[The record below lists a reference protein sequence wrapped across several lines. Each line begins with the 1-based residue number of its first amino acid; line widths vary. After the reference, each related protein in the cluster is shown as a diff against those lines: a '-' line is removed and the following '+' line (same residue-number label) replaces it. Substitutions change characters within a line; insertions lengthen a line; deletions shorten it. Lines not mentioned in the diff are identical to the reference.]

1 MWVHI
6 AQPSKRLAAAE
17 QKSSQQPPAC
27 CMLAW
32 LTIPIMTP
40 SPAFD
45 QPPSFDQAPLGV
57 LTPKN
62 AGVLIVFT

>member
-1 MWVHI
+1 M
-6 AQPSKRLAAAE
+6 
-17 QKSSQQPPAC
+17 
-27 CMLAW
+27 AW
-32 LTIPIMTP
+32 LTIPMMTP